1 MFVCRSSVCLS
12 EGLVSV
18 GHVLDFLLSFRFVFN
33 IKRLKAKRHF
43 KTPRTFQNE
52 KRRFEKKQKRQ
63 NDGFEKQ

>member
-43 KTPRTFQNE
+43 ENAQKISKRKTTF
-52 KRRFEKKQKRQ
+52 
-63 NDGFEKQ
+63 